1 MCHYTMHT
9 FSDFSA
15 VEQRILKKIHDHHKV
30 TPWSSDVNKT
40 RLACSAILEKHRLL
54 WNVKV
59 HHGVRER
66 PPRIIP

>member
-15 VEQRILKKIHDHHKV
+15 VEQRILKKSHDHHKV
-30 TPWSSDVNKT
+30 TPWSSDVHKT
-40 RLACSAILEKHRLL
+40 RMACSAILEKH
-54 WNVKV
+54 VKV